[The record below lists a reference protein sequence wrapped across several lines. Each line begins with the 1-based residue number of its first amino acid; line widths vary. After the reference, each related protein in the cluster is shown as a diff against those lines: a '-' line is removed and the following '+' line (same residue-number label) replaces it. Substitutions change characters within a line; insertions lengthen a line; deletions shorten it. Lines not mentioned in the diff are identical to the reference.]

1 MLVYIIR
8 RILYAIP
15 VILVVN
21 LVTFMLYFNLNST
34 DDMARMQ
41 LGNKHVTTEA
51 IVDWKKE
58 HGYDKPI
65 FYNGNVSGLN
75 ALTDTLFFQ
84 KSLKMLVFD
93 FGMSDANRNIGNDL
107 KLRMG
112 PSLAI
117 AIPSFILGVIINVL
131 VALCMVLFRE
141 TWIER
146 TAVITC
152 VILMSIS
159 TLFYIIFGQFVVA
172 KWWHWVPLSGY
183 SPGWSQFKFV
193 ILPIMIA
200 IISSLGANARW
211 YRAIFLEEANKEYVQ
226 LAKAKGLSN
235 MQVLL
240 HHVLPNGALPILT
253 GVVVLIPSLFLGSLL
268 LESFFGIPGLGSYTI
283 DAILQQDFAIVRV
296 MVYLGTILY
305 IIGLILTDL
314 AYSYVDP
321 RIRLE

>member
-1 MLVYIIR
+1 MIAYVIKR
-8 RILYAIP
+8 VLYAIP

-21 LVTFMLYFNLNST
+21 LITFLLYFKLNSP
-34 DDMARMQ
+34 DDMARLQ
-41 LGNKHVTTEA
+41 LGNKHVTTA
-51 IVDWKKE
+51 GIQDWKKE

-65 FYNGNVSGLN
+65 FYNPNAN
-75 ALTDTLFFQ
+75 ALHHWTDTLFFE

-93 FGMSDANRNIGNDL
+93 FGQSDANRNIGNDL
-107 KLRMG
+107 KMRMG

-117 AIPSFILGVIINVL
+117 ALPSFILGIIVNVF
-131 VALCMVLFRE
+131 VALSMVLFRE

-146 TAVITC
+146 SMVLFCLI
-152 VILMSIS
+152 IMSIS
-159 TLFYIIFGQFVVA
+159 TLFYIIFGQFIVA

-193 ILPIMIA
+193 ILPILIA
-200 IISSLGANARW
+200 IISSLGADARW

-226 LAKAKGLSN
+226 LAKAKGLSS
-235 MQVLL
+235 MQILL
-240 HHVLPNGALPILT
+240 RHVLPNGALPILT

-268 LESFFGIPGLGSYTI
+268 LESFFGIPGLGSYTM

-296 MVYLGTILY
+296 MVYLGTVLY
-305 IIGLILTDL
+305 ILGLILTDL
-314 AYSYVDP
+314 AYIYADP

>member
-1 MLVYIIR
+1 MLAYIIR

-15 VILVVN
+15 VILLVN
-21 LVTFMLYFNLNST
+21 LITFMLYFEVNSP

-41 LGNKHVTTEA
+41 LGNKHVTAEA
-51 IVDWKKE
+51 ILGWEKQ
-58 HGYDKPI
+58 HGYDKPV
-65 FYNGNVSGLN
+65 FYNKTASGLDVI
-75 ALTDTLFFQ
+75 TQTLFFQ
-84 KSLKMLVFD
+84 KSVKMLVFD
-93 FGMSDANRNIGNDL
+93 FGMSDGNRNIGSDL
-107 KLRMG
+107 KLRMW

-117 AIPSFILGVIINVL
+117 AIPSFIFGIVINIL

-146 TAVITC
+146 VAIITC

-159 TLFYIIFGQFVVA
+159 ALFYIIFGQFIVA

-183 SPGWSQFKFV
+183 SPGWGLFKFV

-200 IISSLGANARW
+200 VISGLGANARW
-211 YRAIFLEEANKEYVQ
+211 YRTIFMEEANKEYVQ
-226 LAKAKGLSN
+226 LAKAKGLSP
-235 MQVLL
+235 MQILVR
-240 HHVLPNGALPILT
+240 HVLPNGALPILT

-296 MVYLGTILY
+296 MVYLGTVLY

-314 AYSYVDP
+314 AYSYADP
-321 RIRLE
+321 RVRLE

>member
-1 MLVYIIR
+1 MLAYVIK

-21 LVTFMLYFNLNST
+21 LITFLLYFKLNSP
-34 DDMARMQ
+34 DDMARLQ
-41 LGNKHVTTEA
+41 LGNKHVTTAA
-51 IVDWKKE
+51 IQDWKKE
-58 HGYDKPI
+58 HGYEKPI
-65 FYNGNVSGLN
+65 FYNPN
-75 ALTDTLFFQ
+75 ASALHRLTDTLFFE

-93 FGMSDANRNIGNDL
+93 FGQSDANRNIGNDL
-107 KLRMG
+107 KMRMG

-117 AIPSFILGVIINVL
+117 ALPSFILGIIVNVL
-131 VALCMVLFRE
+131 VALFMVLFRE

-146 TAVITC
+146 SMVLLCLI
-152 VILMSIS
+152 IMSIS
-159 TLFYIIFGQFVVA
+159 TLFYIIFGQFIVA

-193 ILPIMIA
+193 ILPILIA
-200 IISSLGANARW
+200 IISSLGADARW

-226 LAKAKGLSN
+226 LAKAKGLSS
-235 MQVLL
+235 MQILL
-240 HHVLPNGALPILT
+240 RHVLPNGALPILT

-268 LESFFGIPGLGSYTI
+268 LESFFGIPGLGSYTM

-296 MVYLGTILY
+296 MVYLGTVLY
-305 IIGLILTDL
+305 ILGLILTDL
-314 AYSYVDP
+314 AYTYADP

>member
-1 MLVYIIR
+1 MLGYIIR

-15 VILVVN
+15 VILIVN
-21 LVTFMLYFNLNST
+21 LITFLLFFKVNSP

-41 LGNKHVTTEA
+41 LGSKYVTTEA
-51 IVDWKKE
+51 IVDWKQQ
-58 HGYDKPI
+58 HGYDKAI
-65 FYNGNVSGLN
+65 FYDSHQTGWQHVTN
-75 ALTDTLFFQ
+75 TLFYQ

-93 FGMSDANRNIGNDL
+93 FGQSDSNRNIGSDL
-107 KLRMG
+107 KQRMG

-117 AIPSFILGVIINVL
+117 AIPSFMIGL
-131 VALCMVLFRE
+131 ALNIFFALFMVLFHE
-141 TWIER
+141 TWVEK
-146 TAVITC
+146 ASVIFC
-152 VILMSIS
+152 IIIMSIS
-159 TLFYIIFGQFVVA
+159 TLFYIIFGQFLIA

-193 ILPIMIA
+193 ILPILVA

-211 YRAIFLEEANKEYVQ
+211 YRAIFLEEANKEYVR
-226 LAKAKGLSN
+226 LAKAKGLSP
-235 MQVLL
+235 LRIL
-240 HHVLPNGALPILT
+240 FSHILPNGALPILT

-296 MVYLGTILY
+296 MVYLGTVLY
-305 IIGLILTDL
+305 IAGLILTDL

>member
-1 MLVYIIR
+1 MLAYVIK

-21 LVTFMLYFNLNST
+21 LITFLLYFKLNSP
-34 DDMARMQ
+34 DDMARLQ
-41 LGNKHVTTEA
+41 LGNKHVTTAA
-51 IVDWKKE
+51 IQDWKKE

-65 FYNGNVSGLN
+65 FYNFHASALHH
-75 ALTDTLFFQ
+75 LTDTLFFE

-93 FGMSDANRNIGNDL
+93 FGQSDANRNISNDL
-107 KLRMG
+107 KMRMG

-117 AIPSFILGVIINVL
+117 ALPSFILGIIVNVS
-131 VALCMVLFRE
+131 VALSMVLFRE

-146 TAVITC
+146 SMVLLCLI
-152 VILMSIS
+152 IMSIS
-159 TLFYIIFGQFVVA
+159 TLFYIIFGQFIVA

-193 ILPIMIA
+193 ILPILIA
-200 IISSLGANARW
+200 IISSLGADARW

-226 LAKAKGLSN
+226 LAKAKGLSS
-235 MQVLL
+235 MQILL

-268 LESFFGIPGLGSYTI
+268 LESFFGIPGLGSYTM

-296 MVYLGTILY
+296 MVYLGTVLY
-305 IIGLILTDL
+305 ILGLILTDL
-314 AYSYVDP
+314 AYTYADP

>member
-1 MLVYIIR
+1 MLGYILR

-21 LVTFMLYFNLNST
+21 LVTFMLFFNLNSP

-51 IVDWKKE
+51 IQGWKKA

-65 FYNGNVSGLN
+65 FYNQRAPGWEHV
-75 ALTDTLFFQ
+75 TQTLFFQ

-93 FGMSDANRNIGNDL
+93 FGMSDANRNIGSDL
-107 KLRMG
+107 RLRMG

-117 AIPSFILGVIINVL
+117 AIPSFILGIVVNIL
-131 VALCMVLFRE
+131 VALYMVLFRE

-146 TAVITC
+146 TLVISC
-152 VILMSIS
+152 IILMSIS
-159 TLFYIIFGQFVVA
+159 TLFYIIFGQFIVA

-193 ILPIMIA
+193 ILPILIA
-200 IISSLGANARW
+200 ILSSLGANARW
-211 YRAIFLEEANKEYVQ
+211 YRAVFLEEANKEYVQ
-226 LAKAKGLSN
+226 LAKAKGLSSIRI
-235 MQVLL
+235 LL
-240 HHVLPNGALPILT
+240 SHVLPNGALPILT

-296 MVYLGTILY
+296 MVYLGTVLY

-314 AYSYVDP
+314 AYSYADP
-321 RIRLE
+321 RVRLE

>member
-1 MLVYIIR
+1 MLAYVIK

-21 LVTFMLYFNLNST
+21 FITFLLYFKLNSP
-34 DDMARMQ
+34 DDMARLQ
-41 LGNKHVTTEA
+41 LGNKHVTTAA
-51 IVDWKKE
+51 IQDWKKE

-65 FYNGNVSGLN
+65 FYNSN
-75 ALTDTLFFQ
+75 ASALGCLTDTLFFE

-93 FGMSDANRNIGNDL
+93 FGQSDANRNIGSDL
-107 KLRMG
+107 KMRMG

-117 AIPSFILGVIINVL
+117 AIPSFILGIIVNVF
-131 VALCMVLFRE
+131 VALSMVLFRE

-146 TAVITC
+146 TMVLLCLI
-152 VILMSIS
+152 IMSIS
-159 TLFYIIFGQFVVA
+159 TLFYIIFGQFIVA

-193 ILPIMIA
+193 ILPITIA
-200 IISSLGANARW
+200 IISSLGADARW

-226 LAKAKGLSN
+226 LAKAKGLSA
-235 MQVLL
+235 MQILL
-240 HHVLPNGALPILT
+240 RHVLPNGALPILT

-268 LESFFGIPGLGSYTI
+268 LESFFGIPGLGSYTM

-296 MVYLGTILY
+296 MVYLGTVLY
-305 IIGLILTDL
+305 ILGLILTDL
-314 AYSYVDP
+314 AYTYADP